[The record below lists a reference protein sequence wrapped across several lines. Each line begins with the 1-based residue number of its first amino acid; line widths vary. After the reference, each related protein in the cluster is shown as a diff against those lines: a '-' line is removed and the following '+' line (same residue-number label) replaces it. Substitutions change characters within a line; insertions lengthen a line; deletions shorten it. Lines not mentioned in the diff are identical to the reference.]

1 MSLKTI
7 DARTLQHRLAAGSAV
22 LIDIREPDEHR
33 RERIAG
39 ARLVPLSRFD
49 EQRIAAVPG
58 CAVVFHCKSGAR
70 TRGHAARLL
79 GKGYD
84 AFMLEG
90 GLEAWKAAGLP
101 VERDLTAPLELQR
114 QVQIAAGS
122 LVLFGLLLAALISP
136 WFLVLSGFVGA
147 GLIFAGLTG
156 FCGMARLLGAMP
168 WNRRAAAASM

>member
-7 DARTLQHRLAAGSAV
+7 DARELHRRLAAGSAV

-33 RERIAG
+33 RERIAD
-39 ARLVPLSRFD
+39 ARLLPLSRFE
-49 EQRIAAVPG
+49 EQRITAAPG

-70 TRGHAARLL
+70 TRGQAARLR
-79 GKGYD
+79 GKQHD

-90 GLEAWKAAGLP
+90 GLDAWKAAGLP
-101 VERDLTAPLELQR
+101 IERDLKAPLELQR

-122 LVLFGLLLAALISP
+122 LVLLGLVLAALISP
-136 WFLVLSGFVGA
+136 WFLALSGFVGA
-147 GLIFAGLTG
+147 GLTFAGITG

-168 WNRRAAAASM
+168 WNRQAAAAT

>member
-1 MSLKTI
+1 MTLRTI
-7 DARTLQHRLAAGSAV
+7 EARELHRRLAAGSAV
-22 LIDIREPDEHR
+22 LVDIREPDEHR

-49 EQRIAAVPG
+49 EQRIAAMPG

-79 GKGYD
+79 AQGHD
-84 AFMLEG
+84 AHMLEG

-101 VERDLTAPLELQR
+101 VERDLKAPLELQR

-122 LVLFGLLLAALISP
+122 LVLIGLLLAMLISP
-136 WFLVLSGFVGA
+136 WFLALSAFVGA
-147 GLIFAGLTG
+147 GLTFAGITG
-156 FCGMARLLGAMP
+156 FCGMARLLEALP
-168 WNRRAAAASM
+168 WNRRAAKAAA